1 MQPKPMVIY
10 GYSRSDGKWEVHFQ
24 MCGDGDGAGGLWSAV
39 VAKGV
44 LILAK
49 AGFGGKYVIVMLV
62 SLEHFKEV
70 V

>member
-1 MQPKPMVIY
+1 MGSY
-10 GYSRSDGKWEVHFQ
+10 EVNFQ

-39 VAKGV
+39 VARGV

-49 AGFGGKYVIVMLV
+49 AGFGSKYVIGMLM